1 MTLEFVK
8 IDGFAKKLELPK
20 NVTSEIVVSD
30 EIAVKQESLTGR
42 VTASGN
48 PHLGPDLKVLGPNLG
63 PNFIWRFQLH
73 QAAILCAI
81 SRKTNDAN

>member
-20 NVTSEIVVSD
+20 NITSEIAVSD
-30 EIAVKQESLTGR
+30 ETAVKQESLTGR
-42 VTASGN
+42 VTASGK
-48 PHLGPDLKVLGPNLG
+48 PHLGPDLKVLGPNFG

-73 QAAILCAI
+73 QAAILCNI
-81 SRKTNDAN
+81 KKN

>member
-8 IDGFAKKLELPK
+8 VDGFAKKLELPK

-48 PHLGPDLKVLGPNLG
+48 PHLGPDLKVLGPN
-63 PNFIWRFQLH
+63 FIWRFQLH
-73 QAAILCAI
+73 QAAILCNI
-81 SRKTNDAN
+81 KKN

>member
-8 IDGFAKKLELPK
+8 IDGFAKKLVLPK

-30 EIAVKQESLTGR
+30 EIAVKQENLIGR
-42 VTASGN
+42 VTASGK

-63 PNFIWRFQLH
+63 PNSIWRFQLH
-73 QAAILCAI
+73 QAAILCNI
-81 SRKTNDAN
+81 KKN

>member
-30 EIAVKQESLTGR
+30 EIAVKRL
-42 VTASGN
+42 V
-48 PHLGPDLKVLGPNLG
+48 
-63 PNFIWRFQLH
+63 
-73 QAAILCAI
+73 
-81 SRKTNDAN
+81 